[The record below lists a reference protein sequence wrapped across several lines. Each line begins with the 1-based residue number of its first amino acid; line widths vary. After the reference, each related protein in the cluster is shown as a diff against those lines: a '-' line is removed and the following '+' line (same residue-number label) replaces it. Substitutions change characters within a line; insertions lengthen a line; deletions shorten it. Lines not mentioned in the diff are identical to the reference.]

1 MRIPVDSYQRDAEPV
16 AHGRVRK
23 GLFTERGIFVHS
35 ESLHAHFGESVDE
48 GTEIF
53 CGVGHT
59 AHHAIAL
66 VAGVIAEAFDVLTGH
81 EVSGEHLA
89 EHFKGG
95 FEFFGNDIVGA
106 KRVERPHLGDKA
118 RTGDDGDLGIG
129 STGLDHSP
137 RAPF

>member
-1 MRIPVDSYQRDAEPV
+1 MRIPVDSHQRDAEPV

-23 GLFTERGIFVHS
+23 GLFTERGIS
-35 ESLHAHFGESVDE
+35 SILRACTPISGSVDE

-66 VAGVIAEAFDVLTGH
+66 VAGVDRRGVQCPDGA

-89 EHFKGG
+89 EHFKADS
-95 FEFFGNDIVGA
+95 NSSA
-106 KRVERPHLGDKA
+106 
-118 RTGDDGDLGIG
+118 T
-129 STGLDHSP
+129 T
-137 RAPF
+137 